1 MQIAGSV
8 RHARQASLAQQA
20 PHRCDFLARTRR
32 LPQVAASHR
41 RAVCRLAVARVRA
54 CLDVQMRVT
63 PRHVHHPCTEV
74 KQGQHAIHI
83 AYPPHAVPCPRQ
95 GCILLAHIML
105 GDGSLQGRCMVVHMP
120 NALALEQVST
130 VMLRCCSAW
139 WSRGVRHAPRNCP
152 VRTNSPDALLRHS
165 SCWFVSAFDL
175 CIDLTPALSA
185 LAVRS
190 AQFLNS

>member
-74 KQGQHAIHI
+74 KQGKHAIHI

-130 VMLRCCSAW
+130 VKLRCCSAW

-152 VRTNSPDALLRHS
+152 VTNQQSRRSP
-165 SCWFVSAFDL
+165 
-175 CIDLTPALSA
+175 
-185 LAVRS
+185 S
-190 AQFLNS
+190 AQFMLVRLCVRSVHRSNARTKRTSGSVRAVP